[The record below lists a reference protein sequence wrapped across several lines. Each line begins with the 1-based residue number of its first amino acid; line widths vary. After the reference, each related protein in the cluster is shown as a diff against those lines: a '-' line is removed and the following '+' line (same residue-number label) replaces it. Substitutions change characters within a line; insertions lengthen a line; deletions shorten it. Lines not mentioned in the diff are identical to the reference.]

1 MINYNKLMNNLEI
14 LKLDKM
20 VNFLPNYLES
30 IKEQDISVVDILYKL
45 TEGKIMYRDERAS
58 KTQVSVAGFPFEKE
72 INDFDFS
79 YQPGVNKQQL
89 LELESLRFMENKEN
103 ILFVGSSGV
112 EKTNLAI
119 SIGIAAAKKRYLT
132 YFISCH
138 DLIMQLKKAHN
149 ENRLEQRLKH
159 FCKYRLLIIDEIGY
173 LPVDRDGANLFF
185 QLIAKRYEEN
195 STIITTSQ
203 PFLKWG
209 EVFSDNTLAN
219 AILDRLL
226 HHSSIIK
233 ITGQSYRLKG
243 KIEEVENRMKSN

>member
-1 MINYNKLMNNLEI
+1 MINYNKLINNLEV
-14 LKLDKM
+14 LKLEKM
-20 VNFLPNYLES
+20 QNYLPNYLDS
-30 IKEQDISVVDILYKL
+30 IKEQDISIVDVLYKL
-45 TEGKIMYRDERAS
+45 TEEEIKYRDERAS
-58 KTQVSVAGFPFEKE
+58 RIQVAVAGFPFEKE
-72 INDFDFS
+72 MKDFDFT
-79 YQPGVNKQQL
+79 YQPGINKKQL

-112 EKTNLAI
+112 GKTHLAV
-119 SIGIAAAKKRYLT
+119 SLGIAAAKKRYLT

-149 ENRLEQRLKH
+149 ENRLEQRLKQ

-185 QLIAKRYEEN
+185 KLIEKRYEET
-195 STIITTSQ
+195 STIITKNQTFS
-203 PFLKWG
+203 KWG

-226 HHSSIIK
+226 HHSSVIK
-233 ITGQSYRLKG
+233 ITGPSYRLKG
-243 KIEEVENRMKSN
+243 KLEEIEGKK